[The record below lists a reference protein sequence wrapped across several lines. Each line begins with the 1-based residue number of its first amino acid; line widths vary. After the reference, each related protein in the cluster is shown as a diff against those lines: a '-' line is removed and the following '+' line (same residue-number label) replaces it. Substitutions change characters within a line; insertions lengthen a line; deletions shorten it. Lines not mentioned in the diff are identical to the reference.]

1 MRHKVI
7 ELYFCIDG
15 NPVFVMQQRGLSSL
29 GVLDGTVNTN
39 SQEYKV
45 QPQSHSLE
53 PVFLDVT
60 NKKSFV
66 YSLWTTEDFN
76 AIF

>member
-1 MRHKVI
+1 MKHKVI
-7 ELYFCIDG
+7 GLDFYIYG
-15 NPVFVMQQRGLSSL
+15 NLVFVMQQRGLSSL

-39 SQEYKV
+39 SQDYKV

-60 NKKSFV
+60 NKNIYCLF
-66 YSLWTTEDFN
+66 FMN
-76 AIF
+76 F

>member
-7 ELYFCIDG
+7 ELDFYIYG
-15 NPVFVMQQRGLSSL
+15 NPVFAMQQRGLSSL

-45 QPQSHSLE
+45 QPQSHSLQ

-60 NKKSFV
+60 NK
-66 YSLWTTEDFN
+66 N
-76 AIF
+76 IFRLFFMNYWGL